1 MWAATAR
8 AGTEQPEERRDLPS
22 DADELALKARLVPL
36 ETYRRHVDG
45 DEFVSGWLAVDQRM
59 IDIFADATRDHQFI
73 HVDPERARA
82 EGPFGGTVAH
92 GFLTLS
98 LLSTLAF
105 EALPGVEGTRMGI
118 NYGFEKVRFIA
129 PVRSGARVRG
139 RFRLV
144 GLTERAVSLQ
154 SAWDVTLEIEG
165 GRKPALTA
173 HWITLAV
180 IEPPNR
186 ERTPS

>member
-1 MWAATAR
+1 MEA
-8 AGTEQPEERRDLPS
+8 DLR
-22 DADELALKARLVPL
+22 ARLVPL
-36 ETYRRHVDG
+36 EAYRRHLNG
-45 DEFVSGWLAVDQRM
+45 DDFVSGWLAVDQPM
-59 IDIFADATRDHQFI
+59 IDTFADATRDHQFI

-82 EGPFGGTVAH
+82 EAPFGGTIAH

-129 PVRSGARVRG
+129 PVKSGARVRG

-144 GLTERAVSLQ
+144 GLVERAVSLQ
-154 SAWDVTLEIEG
+154 SSWEVAIEIESG
-165 GRKPALTA
+165 AKPALTA

-180 IEPPNR
+180 IEPR
-186 ERTPS
+186 EEGTPS